1 MSRQCDL
8 TLLIRG
14 GRMADMAASGIGKV
28 KIGIAVNQESVVSQ
42 RPVVT

>member
-1 MSRQCDL
+1 
-8 TLLIRG
+8 
-14 GRMADMAASGIGKV
+14 MADMAASGIKV

>member
-1 MSRQCDL
+1 MRL
-8 TLLIRG
+8 NKTLLIRG